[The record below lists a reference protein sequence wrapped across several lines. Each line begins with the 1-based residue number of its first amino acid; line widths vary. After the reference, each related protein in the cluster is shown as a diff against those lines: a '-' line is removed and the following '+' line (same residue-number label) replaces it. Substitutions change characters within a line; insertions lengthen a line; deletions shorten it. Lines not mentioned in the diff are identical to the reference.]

1 MNNYLPYDEDGYI
14 LKKIM
19 NNQISYFIINLLLV

>member
-14 LKKIM
+14 LKKITTHPVL
-19 NNQISYFIINLLLV
+19 NKNHKIINL